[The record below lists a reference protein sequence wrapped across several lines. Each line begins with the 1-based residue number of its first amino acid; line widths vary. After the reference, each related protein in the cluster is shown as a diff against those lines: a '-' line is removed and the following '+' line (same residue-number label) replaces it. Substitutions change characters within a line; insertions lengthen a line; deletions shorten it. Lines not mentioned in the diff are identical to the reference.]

1 MKRFVI
7 LKDNCF
13 HLIDQVLVMLIF
25 YFRYV
30 CTRDSNTPH
39 HITPQISTQHN
50 INTTQLNSRQHNSRQ
65 NKTTHHTT
73 SQHTTS
79 HHITHAMPCYA
90 TLHPTHPTIPSYPIQ
105 FNALQSFS
113 PLECQ
118 PTIHHTLSYSY
129 LWSND
134 GGVNIKVTLFT
145 KTGHS

>member
-50 INTTQLNSRQHNSRQ
+50 INTTQLNSRQ

-79 HHITHAMPCYA
+79 HYITSHHTCHAMLCHTTPNPPYDSI
-90 TLHPTHPTIPSYPIQ
+90 LSYPIQ
-105 FNALQSFS
+105 CITIIFPAGVPTHNTPYLVILI
-113 PLECQ
+113 PL
-118 PTIHHTLSYSY
+118 
-129 LWSND
+129 
-134 GGVNIKVTLFT
+134 VK
-145 KTGHS
+145 

>member
-30 CTRDSNTPH
+30 CTRDSNTSH
-39 HITPQISTQHN
+39 HRSQHNTTSTRLNSTQDNTTQDKTKQHITPHP
-50 INTTQLNSRQHNSRQ
+50 NTLH
-65 NKTTHHTT
+65 
-73 SQHTTS
+73 HTTS